1 MNCIAANLGSR
12 PTQGPRQRRRLADVR
27 FQQVCKTYPGRR
39 GGDPVSVLRQLDLHV
54 RDGEF
59 LVLVGPSGCG
69 KSTLLRLLAG
79 LEQPSSG
86 SISLDGQPVRGPGSD
101 RGMVFQKYSLYPWL
115 TAAQNVAFGM
125 ELQGL
130 ERSEIRERTGFYL
143 EVVGLAEAARRL
155 PRELSGGMQQRV
167 AIARA
172 LAADPRVLLLDEP
185 FGALDLQIRES
196 MQEFLYGLWRR
207 TGLSVLL
214 ITHDIDEALL
224 LAQQV
229 HILAPR
235 PGRIVE
241 SLTVELNKDNLRDLR
256 LTPDFQT
263 LRHQVADTLRRLDGD
278 LA

>member
-1 MNCIAANLGSR
+1 MNLVLDAVCKRFGDGKHSQLVLDRISLAMHTGQFLALLGS
-12 PTQGPRQRRRLADVR
+12 
-27 FQQVCKTYPGRR
+27 
-39 GGDPVSVLRQLDLHV
+39 
-54 RDGEF
+54 
-59 LVLVGPSGCG
+59 SGSG
-69 KSTLLRLLAG
+69 KSTLMRLVAG

-86 SISLDGQPVRGPGSD
+86 SISLDGQPIRGPGSD

-172 LAADPRVLLLDEP
+172 LAANPRVLLLDEP

-196 MQEFLYGLWRR
+196 MQEFLHSLWRR

-235 PGRIVE
+235 PGRIVQ

-263 LRHQVADTLRRLDGD
+263 LRHQVANTLRRLDGD
-278 LA
+278 LT